1 MRVVSVVAVLMVGVV
16 STPALQGMH
25 DPDDRVAPGGVT
37 GNTGPASIQ
46 DAMAEDSPRAVR
58 SVIAAEAGNE
68 GQTQSPTR
76 EEVMAAYLINFVR
89 NVEWPHEEQLD
100 DFHITLVTG
109 EARLGEALKRVAASK
124 SIRKH
129 AIRISTVLHFT
140 TADGVQLVFVGRDKQ
155 ESLVEV
161 FDRIEGKNI
170 LLVSDRYIEK
180 RVVMINF
187 LETPDHTLRFEIN
200 KANILNQGLA
210 LMPDLVLLGGT
221 EIDVAGLYRESQ
233 LSLRNLQKQV
243 EVLRQR
249 EQELNRTISASAIE
263 IARQEHAMSVQNAA
277 IDSQRV
283 RLGVQQS
290 SLEQVLG
297 DIVRKQD
304 TLRLQSSVIAKR
316 GEELRQQRAAI
327 DQGDT
332 VLTAQRETIEGQR
345 LAIEHQMLALEEQGE
360 TISTQQ
366 KVLFLAIA
374 GAVLG
379 IGLSISVFRGY
390 VSRKRINARLTR
402 EIDERKAIEVA
413 LGKSEDLYYRAPC
426 GYHSLD
432 QNGVFVQVN
441 DTELEWLGY
450 TREEVVGTLYFGDL
464 LDGPARQEF
473 EEQFPGFKAR
483 GVLRNQELELI
494 RKDKTSLPVI
504 LSATVIR
511 DGNGEFLM
519 SRSTSVDITERK
531 MAEMEIRRLNYALEQ
546 RVKERTRDLETAN
559 KELEAFAYSVSH
571 DLRAP
576 LRGIDGFSQLLLEQ
590 YEDHL
595 DGKGKDYLRR
605 VRAGAQRMGH
615 LIDAMLDLSRVSR
628 AGLSVRSLNMSH
640 MARDIMRELSDA
652 SPQRLRTI
660 IIADNLEAR
669 GDPRLLR
676 VVLEN
681 LLGNAWKYTGK
692 KEHTHIEF
700 GRMETPDGP
709 GFFIRDNGAGFDM
722 QYVGKLFGAF
732 QRLHT
737 TAEFPGT
744 GVGLATVQRII
755 SKHGGSVWA
764 TGVPGSGAT
773 FSFTLP

>member
-1 MRVVSVVAVLMVGVV
+1 
-16 STPALQGMH
+16 
-25 DPDDRVAPGGVT
+25 
-37 GNTGPASIQ
+37 
-46 DAMAEDSPRAVR
+46 
-58 SVIAAEAGNE
+58 
-68 GQTQSPTR
+68 
-76 EEVMAAYLINFVR
+76 
-89 NVEWPHEEQLD
+89 
-100 DFHITLVTG
+100 
-109 EARLGEALKRVAASK
+109 
-124 SIRKH
+124 
-129 AIRISTVLHFT
+129 
-140 TADGVQLVFVGRDKQ
+140 
-155 ESLVEV
+155 
-161 FDRIEGKNI
+161 
-170 LLVSDRYIEK
+170 
-180 RVVMINF
+180 
-187 LETPDHTLRFEIN
+187 
-200 KANILNQGLA
+200 
-210 LMPDLVLLGGT
+210 
-221 EIDVAGLYRESQ
+221 
-233 LSLRNLQKQV
+233 
-243 EVLRQR
+243 
-249 EQELNRTISASAIE
+249 
-263 IARQEHAMSVQNAA
+263 
-277 IDSQRV
+277 
-283 RLGVQQS
+283 
-290 SLEQVLG
+290 
-297 DIVRKQD
+297 
-304 TLRLQSSVIAKR
+304 
-316 GEELRQQRAAI
+316 
-327 DQGDT
+327 
-332 VLTAQRETIEGQR
+332 
-345 LAIEHQMLALEEQGE
+345 
-360 TISTQQ
+360 
-366 KVLFLAIA
+366 
-374 GAVLG
+374 
-379 IGLSISVFRGY
+379 
-390 VSRKRINARLTR
+390 
-402 EIDERKAIEVA
+402 
-413 LGKSEDLYYRAPC
+413 
-426 GYHSLD
+426 
-432 QNGVFVQVN
+432 
-441 DTELEWLGY
+441 
-450 TREEVVGTLYFGDL
+450 
-464 LDGPARQEF
+464 
-473 EEQFPGFKAR
+473 
-483 GVLRNQELELI
+483 
-494 RKDKTSLPVI
+494 
-504 LSATVIR
+504 
-511 DGNGEFLM
+511 M